1 MHKNGCFPPEKSL
14 PFAPC
19 LSCQPWHGA
28 GWVQISAPPKLS
40 FYTRGPARSAP
51 LLVNQKA
58 NIDPGP
64 APRRHFSSLGKLRRG
79 QRWMHGPGGHCRLHI
94 LGYFG
99 FYPPRGQR
107 GRGRTGAAA
116 PNLRPS
122 PNPAC
127 GAGLGDTQM
136 WLIFPQLP
144 LLEGKS
150 LGRAFLI
157 KPRHIFQPEA
167 RGRASRVFLSP
178 RAKRKPARPNPALP
192 ALSGSATA
200 PPPPG
205 WLFGD
210 VFSQKSGS
218 RGAAVVGEG
227 GFRQPRP
234 ARGRAA
240 LHRQLTGCW

>member
-1 MHKNGCFPPEKSL
+1 MDAWSRGGTAGYKSL
-14 PFAPC
+14 GILDFIPPGDSVA
-19 LSCQPWHGA
+19 GA
-28 GWVQISAPPKLS
+28 GWGQQHPTCAPHRIQG
-40 FYTRGPARSAP
+40 TPAR
-51 LLVNQKA
+51 
-58 NIDPGP
+58 
-64 APRRHFSSLGKLRRG
+64 
-79 QRWMHGPGGHCRLHI
+79 
-94 LGYFG
+94 
-99 FYPPRGQR
+99 
-107 GRGRTGAAA
+107 
-116 PNLRPS
+116 
-122 PNPAC
+122 

-205 WLFGD
+205 WFFGD

-218 RGAAVVGEG
+218 RGAAVVGAG